1 MSEAK
6 AWQSPGTMVSLKPL
20 HEMDDLPMTC
30 FRIDESGYT
39 GFDLLNGDQR
49 FQGASAIAIDDDE
62 AARLIKEHF
71 PRMQALELK
80 YRALSRRGSNHPRL
94 LGLMKDLMSDFD
106 CVTYVA
112 DKRFMLTLMF
122 VDYSVE
128 PYYYARGFEF
138 YKNGQNYAMASML
151 HVAGPT
157 LLGNIEFAALMDAFQ
172 SAIKEKSPQSLQK
185 LVEAARAT
193 NWRELPEVLGPL
205 AQYAD
210 RDCLSAIA
218 TPGVSTDIAIVV
230 LISLI
235 TRMEVM
241 AEGAYRVEHDQSKN
255 LSTYH
260 DLLQRYI
267 DHDDEVEFRATEITS
282 LRFPLKL
289 NEVTQVDSK
298 SSSAVQL
305 ADVMIGAAIE
315 AVNTLMG
322 LRSGGLDP
330 ESLLPLYREDQFI
343 HMLPSID
350 FEEQRR
356 FRSGSQNGE
365 AIDYLASNIFGKQR

>member
-1 MSEAK
+1 MHYL
-6 AWQSPGTMVSLKPL
+6 P
-20 HEMDDLPMTC
+20 HEMDDVPMTC

-39 GFDLLNGDQR
+39 GFDLLNADQR
-49 FQGASAIAIDDDE
+49 FQGASAVAIDDDE
-62 AARLIKEHF
+62 AARLIKAHF
-71 PRMQALELK
+71 PRLQAPELK
-80 YRALSRRGSNHPRL
+80 YRALSRRVSNHPRL
-94 LGLMKDLMSDFD
+94 LGLMKDLLSDFD

-122 VDYSVE
+122 VDFAVE
-128 PYYYARGFEF
+128 PCYYARGFDLYE
-138 YKNGQNYAMASML
+138 NGQNYAMASML
-151 HVAGPT
+151 HTAGPA
-157 LLGNIEFAALMDAFQ
+157 LLGKTEFAAMMDAFQ
-172 SAIKEKSPQSLQK
+172 RAMRENTPRSLHQ
-185 LVEAARAT
+185 LVEAARST
-193 NWRELPEVLGPL
+193 NWHELPEVMGPL
-205 AQYAD
+205 AKYAD

-218 TPGVSTDIAIVV
+218 TPGVSGVSTDIALVV
-230 LISLI
+230 LTSLI

-267 DHDDEVEFRATEITS
+267 DHDELVEFRATEITS

-289 NEVTQVDSK
+289 TDVTQVNSK
-298 SSSAVQL
+298 SSPAVQL

-315 AVNTLMG
+315 ATNTLTG

-330 ESLLPLYREDQFI
+330 EALMPLYREYQFI
-343 HMLPSID
+343 HMSPSID

-356 FRSGSQNGE
+356 FRSGSQISQ
-365 AIDYLASNIFGKQR
+365 AIDYFASNIVGKRA

>member
-1 MSEAK
+1 
-6 AWQSPGTMVSLKPL
+6 
-20 HEMDDLPMTC
+20 MTC

-39 GFDLLNGDQR
+39 GFDLLNADQR
-49 FQGASAIAIDDDE
+49 FQGASAVDIDDDE

-71 PRMQALELK
+71 PNMQAPELK
-80 YRALSRRGSNHPRL
+80 YRALSRRTSNHPRL
-94 LGLMKDLMSDFD
+94 LGLMKDLLNDFD

-128 PYYYARGFEF
+128 PYYYARGVKF
-138 YKNGQNYAMASML
+138 YENGQNYAMASLL
-151 HVAGPT
+151 HMVGPT
-157 LLGNIEFAALMDAFQ
+157 LLGKTEFAALMDAFQ
-172 SAIKEKSPQSLQK
+172 SAMKEKSPQSLQK
-185 LVEAARAT
+185 LVEAVRAT
-193 NWRELPEVLGPL
+193 KWRELPEVLGPL

-260 DLLQRYI
+260 DLLLRYI
-267 DHDDEVEFRATEITS
+267 DHNEEVEFRATEITS

-298 SSSAVQL
+298 SSPAVQL

-315 AVNTLMG
+315 AANTLTG

-330 ESLLPLYREDQFI
+330 ESLIPLYREDQFI

-365 AIDYLASNIFGKQR
+365 AIDYLATNIFGKQR

>member
-1 MSEAK
+1 M
-6 AWQSPGTMVSLKPL
+6 TV
-20 HEMDDLPMTC
+20 TC

-71 PRMQALELK
+71 PNMQAPELK
-80 YRALSRRGSNHPRL
+80 YRALSRRASYHLRL
-94 LGLMKDLMSDFD
+94 LGLMKDLLSGFD

-112 DKRFMLTLMF
+112 DKRFMLTLKF
-122 VDYSVE
+122 VDYAVE
-128 PYYYARGFEF
+128 PYYYERGIKF
-138 YKNGQNYAMASML
+138 YENGQNYAMASML
-151 HVAGPT
+151 HMAGPT
-157 LLGNIEFAALMDAFQ
+157 LLGKTEFASLMDAFQ
-172 SAIKEKSPQSLQK
+172 SAMKEKTQQSLQK
-185 LVEAARAT
+185 LVEATRAT
-193 NWRELPEVLGPL
+193 KWRELPEVLGPL

-255 LSTYH
+255 LLTYH
-260 DLLQRYI
+260 DLLQRLI
-267 DHDDEVEFRATEITS
+267 EHDVEAEFRATEITS
-282 LRFPLKL
+282 LRFPLQL
-289 NEVTQVDSK
+289 ETVTQVDSK
-298 SSSAVQL
+298 SSPAVQL

-315 AVNTLMG
+315 AVNTLTG

-330 ESLLPLYREDQFI
+330 EALQTLYRENQFI
-343 HMLPSID
+343 HMSPSID

>member
-1 MSEAK
+1 
-6 AWQSPGTMVSLKPL
+6 
-20 HEMDDLPMTC
+20 MTC

-39 GFDLLNGDQR
+39 GFDLLNADQR
-49 FQGASAIAIDDDE
+49 FQGASAIAINNDD
-62 AARLIKEHF
+62 AGRLIKEHF
-71 PRMQALELK
+71 PRLQAPELK
-80 YRALSRRGSNHPRL
+80 YSALSRRASNHPRL
-94 LGLMKDLMSDFD
+94 LGLVKDLLNDFD

-122 VDYSVE
+122 VDYAVE
-128 PYYYARGFEF
+128 PYYYERGFDLYE
-138 YKNGQNYAMASML
+138 NGQNYAMASML
-151 HVAGPT
+151 HMAGPV
-157 LLGNIEFAALMDAFQ
+157 LLGEAKFAALMGAFQ
-172 SAIKEKSPQSLQK
+172 RATKEKSPQSLQQ
-185 LVEAARAT
+185 LVDAASAT
-193 NWRELPEVLGPL
+193 NWGELPEVLGPL

-241 AEGAYRVEHDQSKN
+241 TEGAYQVEHDQSKN

-260 DLLQRYI
+260 DLLQRFI
-267 DHDDEVEFRATEITS
+267 DHDEEAEFRATDITS

-289 NEVTQVDSK
+289 AEVTQVDSK
-298 SSSAVQL
+298 VNPAVQL

-315 AVNTLMG
+315 AGNTLTG

-330 ESLLPLYREDQFI
+330 EALMPLYRDDQFI

-356 FRSGSQNGE
+356 FRSGSQNSQ
-365 AIDYLASNIFGKQR
+365 AIDYLASNMFGNKR

>member
-1 MSEAK
+1 MNDV
-6 AWQSPGTMVSLKPL
+6 PV
-20 HEMDDLPMTC
+20 TC

-39 GFDLLNGDQR
+39 GFDLLNADQR
-49 FQGASAIAIDDDE
+49 FQGASAVAIDDGE
-62 AARLIKEHF
+62 AARLIKAHF
-71 PRMQALELK
+71 PRLQAPELK
-80 YRALSRRGSNHPRL
+80 YRALSRRPSNHPRL
-94 LGLMKDLMSDFD
+94 LGLMKDLLSDFD
-106 CVTYVA
+106 SVTYVA

-122 VDYSVE
+122 VEYAVE
-128 PYYYARGFEF
+128 PYYYERGFDLYE
-138 YKNGQNYAMASML
+138 NGQNYAMASML
-151 HVAGPT
+151 HMAGPA
-157 LLGNIEFAALMDAFQ
+157 LLGKTELAALMDTFQ
-172 SAIKEKSPQSLQK
+172 QAMKDKSPKSLQQ

-193 NWRELPEVLGPL
+193 NWGKIPEVLGPL

-218 TPGVSTDIAIVV
+218 TPGVSTDIALVV

-255 LSTYH
+255 LSAYH
-260 DLLQRYI
+260 DILQRYI
-267 DHDDEVEFRATEITS
+267 NHDKEVEFRATEITS

-289 NEVTQVDSK
+289 EAVKQVESK
-298 SSSAVQL
+298 SSPAVQL

-315 AVNTLMG
+315 AGNTLTG
-322 LRSGGLDP
+322 LRSGGLGP
-330 ESLLPLYREDQFI
+330 EDLMPLYREDQFI

-356 FRSGSQNGE
+356 FRSGSQNSQ
-365 AIDYLASNIFGKQR
+365 AIDYLAANIFGKER

>member
-1 MSEAK
+1 MLGPA
-6 AWQSPGTMVSLKPL
+6 TLY
-20 HEMDDLPMTC
+20 EMDDLPMTC

-39 GFDLLNGDQR
+39 GFDLLNADQR
-49 FQGASAIAIDDDE
+49 FQGASAIAIEDGE

-71 PRMQALELK
+71 PRLQAPELK
-80 YRALSRRGSNHPRL
+80 YRALSRRASNHPSL
-94 LGLMKDLMSDFD
+94 LALMKDLLSNFD

-112 DKRFMLTLMF
+112 DKRYMLTLMF

-128 PYYYARGFEF
+128 PFYYARGLEF
-138 YKNGQNYAMASML
+138 YENGQNYAMASML
-151 HVAGPT
+151 HMAGPT
-157 LLGNIEFAALMDAFQ
+157 LLGKVEFAALMEAFQ
-172 SAIKEKSPQSLQK
+172 GAMKEKSPLSLQK

-205 AQYAD
+205 AKYAD

-218 TPGVSTDIAIVV
+218 TPGVSTDITIVV

-241 AEGAYRVEHDQSKN
+241 AKGPYRVEHDQSKN

-260 DLLQRYI
+260 DLLQRYV
-267 DHDDEVEFRATEITS
+267 DHDEEVEFRATEITS

-289 NEVTQVDSK
+289 SEVKQVDSK
-298 SSSAVQL
+298 SSPSVQL

-315 AVNTLMG
+315 AVSTLTG
-322 LRSGGLDP
+322 VRSGGLDP
-330 ESLLPLYREDQFI
+330 EAVLPLYRDDQFI
-343 HMLPSID
+343 HMSPSID

-356 FRSGSQNGE
+356 FRAGTQNG
-365 AIDYLASNIFGKQR
+365 AVIDYLASNIFGKKR

>member
-1 MSEAK
+1 
-6 AWQSPGTMVSLKPL
+6 MVVLDPL
-20 HEMDDLPMTC
+20 QETDDLQLTC

-39 GFDLLNGDQR
+39 GFDLLNADQR
-49 FQGASAIAIDDDE
+49 FQGASAVAIDDEE

-71 PRMQALELK
+71 PRMQAPELK
-80 YRALSRRGSNHPRL
+80 YRALSRRVSNHPRL
-94 LGLMKDLMSDFD
+94 LALMRDLMSEFD

-122 VDYSVE
+122 VDYAVE
-128 PYYYARGFEF
+128 PYYHARGFDF
-138 YKNGQNYAMASML
+138 YENGQNYAMASML
-151 HVAGPT
+151 HMAGPA
-157 LLGNIEFAALMDAFQ
+157 LLGRREFAALMDAFQ
-172 SAIKEKSPQSLQK
+172 CAMKEKIPQSLQK

-193 NWRELPEVLGPL
+193 NWGELPEVLGPL

-218 TPGVSTDIAIVV
+218 TPGVSTDLAIVV

-241 AEGAYRVEHDQSKN
+241 AKGPYRVEHDQSKN

-260 DLLQRYI
+260 DLLQRFVE
-267 DHDDEVEFRATEITS
+267 HDEKVEFRATEITS

-289 NEVTQVDSK
+289 NRVAQVDSR
-298 SSSAVQL
+298 SSPAVQL

-315 AVNTLMG
+315 AVNTLTG

-330 ESLLPLYREDQFI
+330 ESLMPLYREDQLI
-343 HMLPSID
+343 HMSPSLD

-365 AIDYLASNIFGKQR
+365 AIDYLASNVFGKQR

>member
-1 MSEAK
+1 MD
-6 AWQSPGTMVSLKPL
+6 QTRFTMNDVPV
-20 HEMDDLPMTC
+20 TC
-30 FRIDESGYT
+30 FRVDESGYT
-39 GFDLLNGDQR
+39 GFDLLNADQR
-49 FQGASAIAIDDDE
+49 FQGACAVAIDDGE
-62 AARLIKEHF
+62 AGRLIKAHF
-71 PRMQALELK
+71 PHLQAPELK
-80 YRALSRRGSNHPRL
+80 YRALSRRPTNHPRL
-94 LGLMKDLMSDFD
+94 LGLMKDLLSDFD
-106 CVTYVA
+106 SVTYVA

-122 VDYSVE
+122 VDYAVE
-128 PYYYARGFEF
+128 PYYYERGFDLYE
-138 YKNGQNYAMASML
+138 KGQNYAMASML
-151 HVAGPT
+151 HMAGPA
-157 LLGNIEFAALMDAFQ
+157 LLGKTEFAALMATFQ
-172 SAIKEKSPQSLQK
+172 QAMKDKSPKSLQQ

-193 NWRELPEVLGPL
+193 NWGKIPEVLGPL

-218 TPGVSTDIAIVV
+218 TPGVSTDIAVVV

-260 DLLQRYI
+260 DILQRYI
-267 DHDDEVEFRATEITS
+267 DHDKEVEFHATEITS

-289 NEVTQVDSK
+289 EEVKQVDSK
-298 SSSAVQL
+298 SSPAVQL

-315 AVNTLMG
+315 AGNTLTG

-330 ESLLPLYREDQFI
+330 EGLMPLYREDQFI

-356 FRSGSQNGE
+356 FRSGSQNSQ
-365 AIDYLASNIFGKQR
+365 AIDYLAANIFGKER

>member
-1 MSEAK
+1 
-6 AWQSPGTMVSLKPL
+6 MVDMAPL

-39 GFDLLNGDQR
+39 GFDLFNADQR
-49 FQGASAIAIDDDE
+49 FQGASAVAIDDDE

-71 PRMQALELK
+71 PNMQAPELK
-80 YRALSRRGSNHPRL
+80 YRALSRRTSNHPRL
-94 LGLMKDLMSDFD
+94 LGLMKDLLNDFD

-128 PYYYARGFEF
+128 PYYYARGVEF
-138 YKNGQNYAMASML
+138 YENGQNYAMASLL
-151 HVAGPT
+151 HMVGPT
-157 LLGNIEFAALMDAFQ
+157 LLGKTEFAALMDAFQ
-172 SAIKEKSPQSLQK
+172 SAMKEKSPQSLQK
-185 LVEAARAT
+185 LVEAVRAT
-193 NWRELPEVLGPL
+193 KWRELPEVLGPL

-260 DLLQRYI
+260 DLLRRYI
-267 DHDDEVEFRATEITS
+267 DHDEEVEFRATEITS

-298 SSSAVQL
+298 SSPAVQL
-305 ADVMIGAAIE
+305 ADVIIGAAIE
-315 AVNTLMG
+315 AANTLTG

-330 ESLLPLYREDQFI
+330 ESLIPLYREDQFI

-365 AIDYLASNIFGKQR
+365 AIDYLATNIFGKQR

>member
-1 MSEAK
+1 
-6 AWQSPGTMVSLKPL
+6 
-20 HEMDDLPMTC
+20 MTC

-39 GFDLLNGDQR
+39 GFDLLNADQR

-62 AARLIKEHF
+62 AARLIKAHF
-71 PRMQALELK
+71 PRLQAPELK
-80 YRALSRRGSNHPRL
+80 YRSLSRRASNHPCL
-94 LGLMKDLMSDFD
+94 LGLMKDLLSNFD

-112 DKRFMLTLMF
+112 DKRYMLTLMF

-128 PYYYARGFEF
+128 PYYYERGFDF
-138 YKNGQNYAMASML
+138 YENGQNYAMASML
-151 HVAGPT
+151 HLAGPALVGKT
-157 LLGNIEFAALMDAFQ
+157 EFAALMDAFQ
-172 SAIKEKSPQSLQK
+172 RAMREKTPQSLHQ

-193 NWRELPEVLGPL
+193 NWRMLPEVLRPL

-218 TPGVSTDIAIVV
+218 TPGVSTDIAFVV
-230 LISLI
+230 LTSLI

-267 DHDDEVEFRATEITS
+267 DHDEEVEFRATEITS

-289 NEVTQVDSK
+289 TNVTQVDSK
-298 SSSAVQL
+298 SSPAVQL

-315 AVNTLMG
+315 AGNTLTG
-322 LRSGGLDP
+322 SRSGGLDP
-330 ESLLPLYREDQFI
+330 DALMPLYREDQFI
-343 HMLPSID
+343 HILPNID

-356 FRSGSQNGE
+356 FRLGSKSGQ
-365 AIDYLASNIFGKQR
+365 AIDYLASNIVGKQR

>member
-1 MSEAK
+1 MA
-6 AWQSPGTMVSLKPL
+6 PL

-39 GFDLLNGDQR
+39 GIDLLNADQR

-62 AARLIKEHF
+62 AGRLIKEHF
-71 PRMQALELK
+71 PRMQAPELK
-80 YRALSRRGSNHPRL
+80 YRALSRRASNHPRL
-94 LGLMKDLMSDFD
+94 LGLMKDLMGNFD

-138 YKNGQNYAMASML
+138 YENGQNYAMASML
-151 HVAGPT
+151 HMAGPT
-157 LLGNIEFAALMDAFQ
+157 LLGNKEFATLMDAFQ
-172 SAIKEKSPQSLQK
+172 KAMKHKSPQSLQE

-193 NWRELPEVLGPL
+193 NWGELPEVLGPL
-205 AQYAD
+205 AQYGD

-241 AEGAYRVEHDQSKN
+241 AKGAYRVEHDQSKN

-260 DLLQRYI
+260 DLLKRCI
-267 DHDDEVEFRATEITS
+267 DHDEEVEFRATEITS

-298 SSSAVQL
+298 SSPAVQL

-315 AVNTLMG
+315 AVNTLTG

-330 ESLLPLYREDQFI
+330 EALMPLYREDQFI
-343 HMLPSID
+343 HMSPSID

-365 AIDYLASNIFGKQR
+365 AIDYLATNIFGKQR